1 MLRRTGFGRLL
12 YASGDNPV
20 AVRLSGVR
28 LWQVH
33 IAVYAL
39 AGVLAAVGGIMLLG
53 RTGAVDLS
61 LAVNFLLPS
70 VAAAVI
76 GGTSIFGGIGT
87 YSGTIL
93 GALILS
99 VLGSMLTFLQVGQA
113 VQNIVYGAIVL
124 GLSWL
129 YARTTGATSQ

>member
-33 IAVYAL
+33 ILAYTI
-39 AGVLAAVGGIMLLG
+39 AGVLAGIAGILLLG
-53 RTGAVDLS
+53 RLGAADLS
-61 LAVNFLLPS
+61 LAANDLLPS

-76 GGTSIFGGIGT
+76 GGTSIFGGMGT
-87 YSGTIL
+87 YSGTIM

-99 VLGSMLTFLQVGQA
+99 VLQSLLGFLQTGQA
-113 VQNIVYGAIVL
+113 VQNIVYGSIVL
-124 GLSWL
+124 TLAWI
-129 YARTTGATSQ
+129 YASTTRSR